1 MTKIKRPGV
10 PVDNTEFWKNRI
22 AGAPQDENF
31 YVSVFNT
38 SQDVWINILN
48 EHMKII
54 NELIDT
60 KKDMVLDAG
69 CGYGRMA
76 PYFDNYV
83 GLDFSPDFIDIAK
96 HNYKDKDFMV
106 GNLKDLPFKD
116 NHFDWSFCISMKR
129 MIVDCTGKEEWNLME
144 TELKRVS
151 KKVLI
156 LEYTDPIEGNPTFA
170 HKYEVVEGDE

>member
-31 YVSVFNT
+31 YGSVFNT

-83 GLDFSPDFIDIAK
+83 GLDFSPDFIDIME
-96 HNYKDKDFMV
+96 NFYKLLLD
-106 GNLKDLPFKD
+106 NLDNLP
-116 NHFDWSFCISMKR
+116 
-129 MIVDCTGKEEWNLME
+129 NLFH
-144 TELKRVS
+144 LHS
-151 KKVLI
+151 K
-156 LEYTDPIEGNPTFA
+156 PI
-170 HKYEVVEGDE
+170 Y